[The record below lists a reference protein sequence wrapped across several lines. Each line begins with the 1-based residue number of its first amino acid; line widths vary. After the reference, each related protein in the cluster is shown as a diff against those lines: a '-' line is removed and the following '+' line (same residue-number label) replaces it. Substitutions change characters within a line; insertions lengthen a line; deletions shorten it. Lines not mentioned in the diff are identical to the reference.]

1 MSALDAQDSA
11 SARTPLDAP
20 EFTAKKVGP
29 PQKKGARFARL
40 ALLGLVLLVAL
51 LARPARRHVDAA
63 RLFGR
68 FADPN
73 ATVPGLVESEV
84 SVPTPRGE
92 VRAKL
97 FSKGD
102 VAGKPAVVLVHG
114 VQYRSIDEPRLLRF
128 ARAVA
133 DTGIVVL
140 APEVRELADYHVDK
154 KSIDTIGAATVHLA
168 GLTGHHRVGIMGMSF
183 GGGLSLLTAADPR
196 FRDGVGFV
204 VAVGAHDDL
213 GRILSFFATDT
224 IVLPDGSS
232 RAQKAHGYGA
242 TVLVYN
248 RVEDFFPKEDV
259 PEARLALRAW
269 LQEKRDDAR
278 KHGQNLSPEGKK
290 KLEKVL
296 DADAS
301 VLRPDLQ
308 DVLARHRE
316 EDLGVSPHGHLAGL
330 HAPVYLLH
338 GEGDSVIPASET
350 RWLAAD
356 VPPGLLRDA
365 VVSPAIEHV
374 EVHGEP
380 TLAQKW
386 ELVHFMGQV
395 IGEAENLP

>member
-1 MSALDAQDSA
+1 
-11 SARTPLDAP
+11 
-20 EFTAKKVGP
+20 
-29 PQKKGARFARL
+29 
-40 ALLGLVLLVAL
+40 
-51 LARPARRHVDAA
+51 
-63 RLFGR
+63 
-68 FADPN
+68 
-73 ATVPGLVESEV
+73 
-84 SVPTPRGE
+84 
-92 VRAKL
+92 
-97 FSKGD
+97 
-102 VAGKPAVVLVHG
+102 
-114 VQYRSIDEPRLLRF
+114 
-128 ARAVA
+128 
-133 DTGIVVL
+133 
-140 APEVRELADYHVDK
+140 
-154 KSIDTIGAATVHLA
+154 
-168 GLTGHHRVGIMGMSF
+168 
-183 GGGLSLLTAADPR
+183 
-196 FRDGVGFV
+196 
-204 VAVGAHDDL
+204 VGAHDDL

-248 RVEDFFPKEDV
+248 RVEDFFPPEDV

-308 DVLARHRE
+308 EVLARHRE

-395 IGEAENLP
+395 IGEAEGLP